1 MRRLNQRG
9 SSVVDYLMLTA
20 LVAGV
25 VVPIIFTKFGAPLMK
40 SMESEREKLVN
51 FIGQTPRGRKPP
63 VPSAWFS
70 QKPPASAQ
78 SRQLGQPQELPP
90 GAELSAPA
98 DLGQPGD
105 LQAGNLGEVQ
115 SIKDPGTVQAG
126 QVEGGGSGGAI
137 GNRGAGDA
145 GMSGGGDD
153 FFADAPKVPGGGIRG
168 EKGDEE
174 TAGSSR
180 SRSGGGGES
189 SGRMAGE
196 DNLQGGQAPKGSDA
210 KKGSE
215 NQAEGSK
222 KRSLVEAEA
231 ELDERIQK
239 KKFDWWLLIKVLIII
254 FIMALVFLI
263 VMGNTRRNG

>member
-1 MRRLNQRG
+1 M
-9 SSVVDYLMLTA
+9 DYLMLTA

-25 VVPIIFTKFGAPLMK
+25 VVPILFTKFGAPLMK

-70 QKPPASAQ
+70 QQTPASPQ

-90 GAELSAPA
+90 GAELSAPG
-98 DLGQPGD
+98 DLGQPGN
-105 LQAGNLGEVQ
+105 LQAGNLGEVKSLNEPGNIQ
-115 SIKDPGTVQAG
+115 AGPVNGGGAGGGIANRGGGDPGMG
-126 QVEGGGSGGAI
+126 
-137 GNRGAGDA
+137 
-145 GMSGGGDD
+145 GGGDD
-153 FFADAPKVPGGGIRG
+153 FFSDAPKVPGGGIRG

-174 TAGSSR
+174 TAGR
-180 SRSGGGGES
+180 SRTQGGGSGES

-196 DNLQGGQAPKGSDA
+196 DNLQAGQGPKGADA

-215 NQAEGSK
+215 SQAEGTK

-231 ELDERIQK
+231 ELDQRVQR
-239 KKFDWWLLIKVLIII
+239 KKFDWWLLVKVLIVI
-254 FIMALVFLI
+254 FIMALIFLI
-263 VMGNTRRNG
+263 AMGNARRNG